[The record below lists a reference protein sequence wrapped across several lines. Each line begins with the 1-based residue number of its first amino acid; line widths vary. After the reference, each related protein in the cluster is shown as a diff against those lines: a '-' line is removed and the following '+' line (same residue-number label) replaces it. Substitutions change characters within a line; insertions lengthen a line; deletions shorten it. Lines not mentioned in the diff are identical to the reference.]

1 MSDVI
6 HKPVASDAIPNTG
19 LDCGLPNA
27 LLSMSDAIPNLE
39 LDLEDP
45 KLKPDSEVSR
55 RRSPISDAIH
65 IDS

>member
-6 HKPVASDAIPNTG
+6 HKPVALDTIPNTE

-45 KLKPDSEVSR
+45 KLKPDSEVSQCR
-55 RRSPISDAIH
+55 LPISDAIH